1 MWLAWLC
8 VTSENVEPDFE
19 VRTNDGT
26 TTVRCSLGRNST
38 ARPIGQLYEHTV
50 GTHAPSVPFD
60 RIVHNGRSISTDRL
74 IDWTTSNVPNLGNH
88 THTQKDTDNTQTHI
102 IWDVASTR
110 SVVCGPSEPTSRTRN
125 IKRKWIVGQT
135 VRLQTT
141 TYNNKIHVARIS
153 CHNISI

>member
-102 IWDVASTR
+102 IWDAASTR
-110 SVVCGPSEPTSRTRN
+110 SVVCGPSEHQPNTKYKTKVNCGPNSQTPNYNLQQQNSRC
-125 IKRKWIVGQT
+125 
-135 VRLQTT
+135 
-141 TYNNKIHVARIS
+141 TYIMPQY
-153 CHNISI
+153 